1 MEEQLFL
8 TLIRVHQF
16 LLKEMLE
23 QQIPVVA
30 VVVVNQAQQVALLLD
45 QEIPVVLV

>member
-8 TLIRVHQF
+8 KLIRVHQF

-23 QQIPVVA
+23 QQILEVA
-30 VVVVNQAQQVALLLD
+30 VVVVNQAHQVALLL
-45 QEIPVVLV
+45 ELEMLVVLE